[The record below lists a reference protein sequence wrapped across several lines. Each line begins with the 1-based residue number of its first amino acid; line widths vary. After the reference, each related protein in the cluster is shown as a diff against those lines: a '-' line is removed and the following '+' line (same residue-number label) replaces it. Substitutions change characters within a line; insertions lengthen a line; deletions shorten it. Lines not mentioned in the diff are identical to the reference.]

1 MANVPPPPQRN
12 SKGLPPL
19 AIEVKNNLSKPE
31 PESIVALNF
40 RVPAAFKKNFKIA
53 AASHGITQ
61 SDLLKQ
67 AFQLWEKNNL

>member
-12 SKGLPPL
+12 SKGLPPS
-19 AIEVKNNLSKPE
+19 AIDTKKNLTKPE

-40 RVPAAFKKNFKIA
+40 RVSAGFKKNFKIA

-61 SDLLKQ
+61 SELLKQ
-67 AFQLWEKNNL
+67 AFDLWEKNNC